1 LKLYFMLARRRPDV
15 PSQLVLEVCEILR
28 QRGVKVACGIAEET
42 LLRPDRPFPKVDLY
56 LLKSY
61 TELSLSLAGVL
72 HRQGARLLN
81 PYPGCYAARNKII
94 ASQVLAAAAIPAPR
108 CWVTSDFTLLGNLLN
123 EAPIIVKPYMGW
135 RGEGVHVV
143 RNQAEL
149 ATLPFPQSPVLVQ
162 EYLPGS
168 GEDLRL
174 YIAGEEVF
182 AVAKPFSGDSF
193 ARPGRPVPVT
203 TELRRIGLSCG
214 AAFGLGLYGVD
225 LIETESGPKVIDVNY
240 FPGFKGVKGASEVV
254 ADYVQR
260 CAEGVCDLPGIVVAT
275 EASPARVS

>member
-1 LKLYFMLARRRPDV
+1 MLARRAPDV

-28 QRGVKVACGIAEET
+28 QRGVKVESGIAEET
-42 LLRPDRPFPKVDLY
+42 LLRPDRPFRKVDLY

-72 HRQGARLLN
+72 YRQGARLLN

-94 ASQVLAAAAIPAPR
+94 ASQVLAAAGIPAPR
-108 CWVTSDFTLLGNLLN
+108 CWVTSDFTLLGDLVN
-123 EAPIIVKPYMGW
+123 EIPLIVKPYMGW

-143 RNQAEL
+143 RNPAEL
-149 ATLPFPQSPVLVQ
+149 AALPFPQSPMLIQ

-174 YIAGEEVF
+174 YIAGDEMF

-203 TELRRIGLSCG
+203 TEVRKIGLSCG

-225 LIETESGPKVIDVNY
+225 LIQTESGPKVIDVNY
-240 FPGFKGVKGASEVV
+240 FPGFKGVEGASEVV

-260 CAEGVCDLPGIVVAT
+260 CAEGLCEIPGVIAAVET
-275 EASPARVS
+275 SSARMS

>member
-1 LKLYFMLARRRPDV
+1 MLARRRPDV

-94 ASQVLAAAAIPAPR
+94 ASQVLAAAANPAPR

-149 ATLPFPQSPVLVQ
+149 ATVPFPQSPVLGQ
-162 EYLPGS
+162 E
-168 GEDLRL
+168 
-174 YIAGEEVF
+174 
-182 AVAKPFSGDSF
+182 
-193 ARPGRPVPVT
+193 
-203 TELRRIGLSCG
+203 
-214 AAFGLGLYGVD
+214 
-225 LIETESGPKVIDVNY
+225 
-240 FPGFKGVKGASEVV
+240 
-254 ADYVQR
+254 
-260 CAEGVCDLPGIVVAT
+260 DLPGCGEVLHVYIDGEEDFAKVQPYYGKGIAET
-275 EASPARVS
+275 G